1 MKVAFT
7 LRLAPTATWGTQIR
21 IPGKLGRLARYHINM
36 RYPRASPAWERPLL
50 RVLIA
55 DDHEAVRKGVC
66 AILGSRSDL
75 EVCGEAENGK
85 EAIEKARELK
95 PDVIIMDITMPVLSG
110 FEAARE
116 IRKTMNVP
124 ILILSM
130 HESNQLIEEARKIGV
145 QGYVTK
151 TQVASTL
158 LQAVDAL
165 LRKQDFFPDRSQRSE
180 AVLRPA

>member
-1 MKVAFT
+1 M
-7 LRLAPTATWGTQIR
+7 
-21 IPGKLGRLARYHINM
+21 
-36 RYPRASPAWERPLL
+36 

-66 AILGSRSDL
+66 AILVSRPDL

-85 EAIEKARELK
+85 DAIEKARELG
-95 PDVIIMDITMPVLSG
+95 PDLIILDITMPGLSG
-110 FEAARE
+110 FEVARE
-116 IRKTMNVP
+116 IRKTMSVP

-130 HESNQLIEEARKIGV
+130 HESNQLVEEARKIGV

-158 LQAVDAL
+158 LLAVDTI
-165 LRKQDFFPDRSQRSE
+165 LRKQDFFPDRHQPSE
-180 AVLRPA
+180 AALRPA

>member
-1 MKVAFT
+1 MT
-7 LRLAPTATWGTQIR
+7 CL
-21 IPGKLGRLARYHINM
+21 GKA
-36 RYPRASPAWERPLL
+36 LL

-66 AILGSRSDL
+66 SILGSRKDL
-75 EVCGEAENGK
+75 EVCGEAENGRD
-85 EAIEKARELK
+85 AIEKACELK
-95 PDVIIMDITMPVLSG
+95 PDVIILDITMPVLSG

-116 IRKTMNVP
+116 IRKTMSVP

-130 HESNQLIEEARKIGV
+130 HESTQLIEEAKRIGV

-151 TQVASTL
+151 TEVASTL
-158 LQAVDAL
+158 LRALDAL
-165 LRKQDFFPDRSQRSE
+165 LRKQDFFPDRSQRSG

>member
-1 MKVAFT
+1 
-7 LRLAPTATWGTQIR
+7 
-21 IPGKLGRLARYHINM
+21 M
-36 RYPRASPAWERPLL
+36 RYPNGSVSPAWERPTL

-66 AILGSRSDL
+66 AILGSRPDL

-85 EAIEKARELK
+85 DAVEKAHELQ

-116 IRKTMNVP
+116 IRKTMSVP

-151 TQVASTL
+151 TQVARTL
-158 LQAVDAL
+158 LLAVDTVL
-165 LRKQDFFPDRSQRSE
+165 QKQEFFPDRSQRSE

>member
-1 MKVAFT
+1 M
-7 LRLAPTATWGTQIR
+7 
-21 IPGKLGRLARYHINM
+21 
-36 RYPRASPAWERPLL
+36 

-66 AILGSRSDL
+66 SILGSRKDL
-75 EVCGEAENGK
+75 EVCGEAENGRD
-85 EAIEKARELK
+85 AIDKARELK
-95 PDVIIMDITMPVLSG
+95 PDVIILDITMPVLSG

-116 IRKTMNVP
+116 IRKTMSVP

-130 HESNQLIEEARKIGV
+130 HESIQLIEEARKIGV

-151 TQVASTL
+151 TEAASRL
-158 LQAVDAL
+158 LLAVDAL
-165 LRKQDFFPDRSQRSE
+165 LRKQDFFPDRGQRPE

>member
-1 MKVAFT
+1 M
-7 LRLAPTATWGTQIR
+7 
-21 IPGKLGRLARYHINM
+21 
-36 RYPRASPAWERPLL
+36 

-66 AILGSRSDL
+66 AILSSRPDL
-75 EVCGEAENGK
+75 EVCGEAENGRD
-85 EAIEKARELK
+85 AIEKARELQ
-95 PDVIIMDITMPVLSG
+95 PDVIILDITMPVLSG

-116 IRKTMNVP
+116 IRKSMSVP

-130 HESNQLIEEARKIGV
+130 HESNQLIAEAKKIGV

-151 TQVASTL
+151 TEVASTL
-158 LQAVDAL
+158 LQAVDTL
-165 LRKQDFFPDRSQRSE
+165 LRKQDFFPDRSPRSE

>member
-1 MKVAFT
+1 M
-7 LRLAPTATWGTQIR
+7 
-21 IPGKLGRLARYHINM
+21 
-36 RYPRASPAWERPLL
+36 L

-66 AILGSRSDL
+66 AILSSRKDL
-75 EVCGEAENGK
+75 EVCGEAENGRD
-85 EAIEKARELK
+85 AIEKARELS

-116 IRKTMNVP
+116 IRKSMSVP

-130 HESNQLIEEARKIGV
+130 HESNQLIEEAKKVGV

-158 LQAVDAL
+158 LLAVDTL
-165 LRKQDFFPDRSQRSE
+165 LRKQDFFPDRNHPSE
-180 AVLRPA
+180 VVLRPA

>member
-1 MKVAFT
+1 M
-7 LRLAPTATWGTQIR
+7 
-21 IPGKLGRLARYHINM
+21 
-36 RYPRASPAWERPLL
+36 

-66 AILGSRSDL
+66 SILGSRKDL
-75 EVCGEAENGK
+75 EVCGEAEDGRD
-85 EAIEKARELK
+85 AIEKARELK
-95 PDVIIMDITMPVLSG
+95 PDVVILDITMPVLSG

-116 IRKTMNVP
+116 IRKTMSVP

-130 HESNQLIEEARKIGV
+130 HESIQLIEEARKIGV

-151 TQVASTL
+151 TEAASRL
-158 LQAVDAL
+158 LLAVDAL
-165 LRKQDFFPDRSQRSE
+165 LRKQDFFPDRGQRPE

>member
-1 MKVAFT
+1 
-7 LRLAPTATWGTQIR
+7 
-21 IPGKLGRLARYHINM
+21 
-36 RYPRASPAWERPLL
+36 L

-66 AILGSRSDL
+66 SILGSRKDL
-75 EVCGEAENGK
+75 EVCGEAENGRD
-85 EAIEKARELK
+85 AIEKVRELK
-95 PDVIIMDITMPVLSG
+95 PDVVILDITMPVLSG

-116 IRKTMNVP
+116 IRKTMSVP

-151 TQVASTL
+151 TEAASTL
-158 LQAVDAL
+158 LLAVDAL
-165 LRKQDFFPDRSQRSE
+165 LHKQDFFPDPRQRSE

>member
-1 MKVAFT
+1 MNSFV
-7 LRLAPTATWGTQIR
+7 
-21 IPGKLGRLARYHINM
+21 
-36 RYPRASPAWERPLL
+36 WERRVL
-50 RVLIA
+50 RVLVA

-66 AILGSRSDL
+66 SILAARADL
-75 EVCGEAENGK
+75 ELCGEAQNGK
-85 EAIEKARELK
+85 EAIEKARDLK

-116 IRKTMNVP
+116 IRKTMSVP

-151 TQVASTL
+151 TQVAGAL
-158 LQAVDAL
+158 LHAVDAL
-165 LRKQDFFPDRSQRSE
+165 LRKEEFFPERIETSDVALQR
-180 AVLRPA
+180 P

>member
-1 MKVAFT
+1 MC
-7 LRLAPTATWGTQIR
+7 RLFSID
-21 IPGKLGRLARYHINM
+21 M
-36 RYPRASPAWERPLL
+36 RYSRISPAWERPLL

-66 AILGSRSDL
+66 SILGSRKDL
-75 EVCGEAENGK
+75 EVCGEAEDGRD
-85 EAIEKARELK
+85 AIEKARELK
-95 PDVIIMDITMPVLSG
+95 PDVVILDITMPVLSG

-116 IRKTMNVP
+116 IRKTMSVP

-151 TQVASTL
+151 TEAASTL
-158 LQAVDAL
+158 LLAVDAL

-180 AVLRPA
+180 PALRPG

>member
-1 MKVAFT
+1 
-7 LRLAPTATWGTQIR
+7 
-21 IPGKLGRLARYHINM
+21 
-36 RYPRASPAWERPLL
+36 L

-66 AILGSRSDL
+66 SILGSRKDL
-75 EVCGEAENGK
+75 EVCGEAENGRD
-85 EAIEKARELK
+85 AIDKARELK
-95 PDVIIMDITMPVLSG
+95 PDVIILDITMPVLSG

-116 IRKTMNVP
+116 IRKTMSVP

-130 HESNQLIEEARKIGV
+130 HESIQLIEEARKIGV

-151 TQVASTL
+151 TEAASRL
-158 LQAVDAL
+158 LLAVDAL
-165 LRKQDFFPDRSQRSE
+165 LRKQDFFPDRGQRPE